1 MRVDPG
7 ILTGLDLGRYSPTPA
22 PSKPKS
28 NNHSSSS
35 HHTLGVI
42 CAHHNNEY
50 NNLCH
55 CLLPDCDSLGV
66 YVARSPSKMVS
77 SRKRGRQEMEAVEPP
92 RERSL
97 IDRIRNMWE
106 FANLAQWIFIFGRA
120 VKIDENLDIEVHNL
134 PPALHRP
141 VPLQAWMLIVL
152 L

>member
-1 MRVDPG
+1 
-7 ILTGLDLGRYSPTPA
+7 
-22 PSKPKS
+22 
-28 NNHSSSS
+28 
-35 HHTLGVI
+35 
-42 CAHHNNEY
+42 
-50 NNLCH
+50 
-55 CLLPDCDSLGV
+55 
-66 YVARSPSKMVS
+66 
-77 SRKRGRQEMEAVEPP
+77 MEAVEPP

-106 FANLAQWIFIFGRA
+106 FANLAQWIFNFGRA